1 MSKAHKKIDNLKKMS
16 ISKRLFASYATVLV
30 STGIAALL
38 GVITILYAMFSYQRA
53 MNQYGFSQGDVGMAM
68 ATFADARSSL
78 RAAIGYDSP
87 EDVANVTTEYQA
99 QKEAC
104 IQHVADMEEH
114 ILTKES
120 RDAYEEI
127 MANFDNYW
135 NLADELVA
143 LSEGADRS
151 SQDQA
156 QERTI
161 KELDPLYNVIYD
173 DMSAVMDF
181 NVEKGYAAER
191 SLRRFSIADA
201 AAMIV
206 IMFVALRLSAKLG
219 RYIAASIC
227 KPLRE
232 LEQRFRTFAQG
243 DLESPFPECDTQDEL
258 SAMNQEASGM
268 AQNINAI
275 INDLGNVCQHM
286 ANGDMTVTSGCAE
299 KYVGKFQELYQAT
312 SEMKRQMSSLIGQVK
327 EASEQLT
334 AGSENLAS
342 AAQDLAEGST
352 EQAGAVEELQA
363 TITEVTTAADK
374 TAADL
379 KESYE
384 QAKKY
389 SADADVSRGEMRAMV
404 EAMNRISETS
414 QKIGNIISELEDIA
428 SQTNLLSLNASIE
441 AARAGEVGKGFA
453 VVADEIRKLAE
464 QSAASAVSTRDLIE
478 SALSEVE
485 EGNKAVA
492 TVSETLDEV
501 VEGMELIAE
510 KSKILSEQSE
520 SQAESMNQVEM
531 GVNQISEVVQSN
543 SATAQ
548 ETSATSQEL
557 YAQAENMKGLV
568 EHFQI

>member
-1 MSKAHKKIDNLKKMS
+1 MSKTNKNIDKLKNMS
-16 ISKRLFASYATVLV
+16 IPKRLFASYATILV
-30 STGIAALL
+30 STGFAVLIS
-38 GVITILYAMFSYQRA
+38 VITIIYAMFSYQRA
-53 MNQYGFSQGDVGMAM
+53 LNHYGFSQGDVGKAM
-68 ATFADARSSL
+68 TAFADARSDL
-78 RAAIGYDSP
+78 RAAVGY
-87 EDVANVTTEYQA
+87 EDQEQVDKVVEEYQNKKA
-99 QKEAC
+99 ACKEY
-104 IQHVADMEEH
+104 VADLGKHIVTEEGQSAYDT
-114 ILTKES
+114 IL
-120 RDAYEEI
+120 
-127 MANFDNYW
+127 ANSDSYW
-135 NLADELVA
+135 QLADEILTQ
-143 LSEGADRS
+143 GASTDEKTWKL
-151 SQDQA
+151 A
-156 QERTI
+156 QERAAA
-161 KELDPLYNVIYD
+161 ELDPAYDVIYQ
-173 DMSAVMDF
+173 AMDELMNI
-181 NVEKGYAAER
+181 NVDKGYAAER

-201 AAMIV
+201 CIV
-206 IMFVALRLSAKLG
+206 IALMIISLRISAMMG
-219 RYIAASIC
+219 RFIANSIC
-227 KPLRE
+227 KPLRA
-232 LEQRFRTFAQG
+232 LEQRFRTFAEG
-243 DLESPFPECDTQDEL
+243 DLESPFPVSDTKDEL
-258 SAMNQEASGM
+258 TDMSNEAAQM
-268 AQNINAI
+268 AENINAI
-275 INDLGNVCQHM
+275 INDLSSICQHM
-286 ANGDMTVTSGCAE
+286 ANGDMTVTSGCSE
-299 KYVGKFQELYQAT
+299 KYIGKFAELYRST
-312 SEMKRQMSSLIGQVK
+312 REMKVQMSSLIGQVK

-374 TAADL
+374 TALDL

-389 SADADVSRGEMRAMV
+389 ASDADVSRGEMRAMV

-441 AARAGEVGKGFA
+441 AARAGEVGRGFA

-478 SALSEVE
+478 SALCEVE

-510 KSKILSEQSE
+510 KSRILSEQTE
-520 SQAESMNQVEM
+520 SQAESMDQVEQ

-557 YAQAENMKGLV
+557 YAQAENMRGLV